1 MNISEFRQYARK
13 WGKGKD
19 PIKLLFPLDRLELLP
34 ANKKRKTHAVDHRS
48 FMDSDGYWNI
58 YPIAIDSFM
67 FISFALIAK
76 KSTFTETTKVIMKA
90 PDVPIVSHKLKTTE
104 F

>member
-48 FMDSDGYWNI
+48 FMDSDGYPQ
-58 YPIAIDSFM
+58 YFT
-67 FISFALIAK
+67 
-76 KSTFTETTKVIMKA
+76 KSMKVAEEK
-90 PDVPIVSHKLKTTE
+90 
-104 F
+104 